1 MQRPSRAAP
10 RAEERYTHVV
20 PKSLFHLGVLS
31 TMLIALLS
39 AVYAVSAWTW
49 PVEAMGGLA
58 LSGEPAA
65 PYFFFAVLL
74 FSIPAGAL
82 FVRMASLLAI
92 RSLFDAFLA
101 IAALVS
107 TLTTVALLAIG
118 SLRIAVFADSLRAPQ
133 AEAIAG
139 TLQES
144 HLVYYYA
151 LGLFL
156 SLLLLSLRPW
166 FRIQANAI
174 LSGSMLLPAVLY
186 AWILVEEHFIA
197 PVATMSAAF
206 RSAPSFAFFIIVAG
220 IFAGLA
226 IHCLLHRHL
235 FVEVTNLRE
244 ILEPPMD
251 SSPRPSALGP
261 RHPRPAL

>member
-1 MQRPSRAAP
+1 M
-10 RAEERYTHVV
+10 
-20 PKSLFHLGVLS
+20 PKPLFYLGVLS

-39 AVYAVSAWTW
+39 AVYAVSAWAW
-49 PVEAMGGLA
+49 PVEAGDGVV
-58 LSGEPAA
+58 LSGVIGA
-65 PYFFFAVLL
+65 PYFFLAVLL

-82 FVRMASLLAI
+82 FVRMASLLAV

-101 IAALVS
+101 LAALVS

-118 SLRIAVFADSLRAPQ
+118 SLRIAVFADALRTT
-133 AEAIAG
+133 EADAMAA
-139 TLQES
+139 TLVES

-166 FRIQANAI
+166 FRIQASAL
-174 LSGSMLLPAVLY
+174 LSGSMLLPALLY
-186 AWILVEEHFIA
+186 AWILAEEHFIA
-197 PVATMSAAF
+197 PVATVSAAF

-220 IFAGLA
+220 TFAGLA
-226 IHCLLHRHL
+226 VHCLLHRHL

-244 ILEPPMD
+244 ILEPPVD
-251 SSPRPSALGP
+251 QGSRPSVLGP

>member
-1 MQRPSRAAP
+1 
-10 RAEERYTHVV
+10 
-20 PKSLFHLGVLS
+20 
-31 TMLIALLS
+31 
-39 AVYAVSAWTW
+39 VYAVSAWTW
-49 PVEAMGGLA
+49 PDEAVDGLA
-58 LSGEPAA
+58 LSGATGA

-82 FVRMASLLAI
+82 FVRIASLLAV
-92 RSLFDAFLA
+92 RNLFNAFLA
-101 IAALVS
+101 LAALVS
-107 TLTTVALLAIG
+107 TLITVALLAIG
-118 SLRIAVFADSLRAPQ
+118 SLRLSVIAESLRSSEG
-133 AEAIAG
+133 EAMAA
-139 TLQES
+139 TLLES
-144 HLVYYYA
+144 HLVHYYA
-151 LGLFL
+151 LGMFL
-156 SLLLLSLRPW
+156 SLLLISMRPW

-186 AWILVEEHFIA
+186 AWILVEEHFLA

-206 RSAPSFAFFIIVAG
+206 RSAPSFAFFIIVGG

-244 ILEPPMD
+244 IIEPPVGQG
-251 SSPRPSALGP
+251 PRATVLDP

>member
-1 MQRPSRAAP
+1 
-10 RAEERYTHVV
+10 V
-20 PKSLFHLGVLS
+20 PKPLFYLGVFS

-39 AVYAVSAWTW
+39 AVYAVSAWAW
-49 PVEAMGGLA
+49 PGGESADGLA
-58 LSGEPAA
+58 LSGRPGA
-65 PYFFFAVLL
+65 PLFFLAVLL

-82 FVRMASLLAI
+82 FVRIASLLAV

-107 TLTTVALLAIG
+107 TLITVALLTISSLRLAVLAG
-118 SLRIAVFADSLRAPQ
+118 SLRTPEAQ
-133 AEAIAG
+133 AMSG
-139 TLQES
+139 TLLES
-144 HLVYYYA
+144 HLVSYYA

-156 SLLLLSLRPW
+156 SLLLISLRPW
-166 FRIQANAI
+166 FRIQASAI
-174 LSGSMLLPAVLY
+174 LSGSMLLPGLLY

-226 IHCLLHRHL
+226 VHCLLHRHL

-244 ILEPPMD
+244 IIEPPVD
-251 SSPRPSALGP
+251 QRLRPAALDP
-261 RHPRPAL
+261 RHPRPAV